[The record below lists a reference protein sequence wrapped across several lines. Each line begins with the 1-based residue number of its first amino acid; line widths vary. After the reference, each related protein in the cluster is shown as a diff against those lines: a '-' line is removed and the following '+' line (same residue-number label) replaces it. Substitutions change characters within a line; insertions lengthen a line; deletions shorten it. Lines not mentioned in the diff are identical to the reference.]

1 MATDY
6 ANAEASLIESY
17 LNSNVD
23 SEYFGQLLKD
33 PGWTIR
39 R

>member
-6 ANAEASLIESY
+6 ANAEASHIESY

-23 SEYFGQLLKD
+23 SKHFGQLLKD